1 MEKGLVFK
9 MENSQSLWQLAFTY
23 FLVINPLGNSPL
35 ILSILKDYDFH
46 EQRKIVLREGF
57 FAFIIALVFQFFG
70 EHFLGT
76 IGVEAPA
83 LSFCGGIILFLLSLM
98 MIFPHKD
105 EGEKKRV
112 KQQPFIVPI
121 AIPLLVG
128 PGSLSVIMLT
138 AAAEDSVIKV
148 TAAITIACAGMIA
161 IVASAPYLQRLIG
174 KVGMAVVEQVMGMML
189 TLMAVEMILKG
200 AAAFINGL

>member
-1 MEKGLVFK
+1 MES
-9 MENSQSLWQLAFTY
+9 SQTVWQLAFTY

-35 ILSILKDYDFH
+35 ILSLLKDYDF
-46 EQRKIVLREGF
+46 QRQKIIVIREGF
-57 FAFIIALVFQFFG
+57 FAFAIALVFQFFG
-70 EHFLGT
+70 EHFLGML
-76 IGVEAPA
+76 GVEAPA
-83 LSFCGGIILFLLSLM
+83 LSLCGGIILFLLSLM
-98 MIFPHKD
+98 MIFPHR
-105 EGEKKRV
+105 GEVESKHLT
-112 KQQPFIVPI
+112 QEPFIVPI

-138 AAAEDSVIKV
+138 SANEESSLKV
-148 TAAITIACAGMIA
+148 TAAITIACTAMIA

-174 KVGMAVVEQVMGMML
+174 KVGMAVLEQIMGMML